1 VTSRRLTRMRW
12 WHVRAADTLSELL
25 AGYLSTPSMP
35 VNGCTTVAGAPGI
48 GFHLTELALE
58 IGSLRSGDYVAYSV
72 RLDLPLPTRLLTI
85 ATLSYRLQ
93 QVGRV
98 MEKGR
103 VAAVGTFGID
113 PHLDSP
119 SFVYELNSAA
129 ADYADRCLRPKGSGQ
144 QLRQVVTYFCGYDL
158 ALGGIVMIGR
168 KR

>member
-1 VTSRRLTRMRW
+1 MP
-12 WHVRAADTLSELL
+12 AADALSDLL
-25 AGYLSTPSMP
+25 LGYVSTRQAPDA
-35 VNGCTTVAGAPGI
+35 GCTTIASGPGLA
-48 GFHLTELALE
+48 FQLTDLALA
-58 IGSLRSGDYVAYSV
+58 IGSLHSGDYIAYSV
-72 RLDLPLPTRLLTI
+72 RLDLPLPIRLLTI
-85 ATLSYRLQ
+85 ATLSYRLR

-103 VAAVGTFGID
+103 VAQIGVYGID
-113 PHLDSP
+113 PHLETP

-158 ALGGIVMIGR
+158 ALGGVVVMGR